1 MGNRADV
8 TDGDAKPAPS
18 GQTIALKLVGREGM
32 TMAKSFERKLTDL
45 PNIGKTT
52 AAKLE
57 KIGIKTAEDFLKRDP
72 YDVFDEL
79 RTKVDPTLCRCALA
93 GIVGAKTGEP
103 WHKITKKTAAEYE
116 KRHAR
121 HKWGPC

>member
-1 MGNRADV
+1 M
-8 TDGDAKPAPS
+8 KPPMKTP
-18 GQTIALKLVGREGM
+18 G
-32 TMAKSFERKLTDL
+32 KLTEL

-57 KIGIKTAEDFLKRDP
+57 KIGIRTTEDFLKRDP
-72 YDVFDEL
+72 YDVFHKL

-103 WHKITKKTAAEYE
+103 WHVITKNTAEEYK
-116 KRHAR
+116 KRHPR
-121 HKWGPC
+121 HTWGPC